1 MVKRAKGA
9 LLQSIVLDRASPQG
23 LSGQIGVGLRTLILE
38 GVLRPGERLP
48 ASRILARELGVARA
62 TIVETFEQLQ
72 SEGLLQTRV
81 GSGTFVAAVLAV
93 QRPLPPPLH
102 RAAPSAPVR
111 LSSIMED
118 AAARLSPRLQHKPM
132 AFTTAMPAFDAF
144 PMARWSSLA
153 ARHWRKPPTDILG
166 YPEPSGFAPLR
177 HAIAAHLRT
186 NRGIAC
192 EPGQVFVTGGAQQA
206 FQVIAQMLLDP
217 GDAVWF
223 EDPGAIGARNAL
235 VMGGARI
242 VPVPVD
248 DQGLDVAAARRLA
261 PDARLVFVTP
271 AHQQPLGA
279 KMSLERRFALQRAA
293 EDAGAWIVEDD
304 WDGEFCFSGQP
315 QPPLKGIDAG
325 DRVIYVGTFSKSLF
339 PALRLGFVVAPQAL
353 VGPFALALRAFAP
366 SAPLGHQATLADFI
380 GEGDFAAHV
389 RRMRKL
395 YAERHQALQRAVA
408 GHLGPWLDFVPT
420 NTGLHAIAHLAAGL
434 DGRVVAAAA
443 LERGVVVTPV
453 EAFALRPLARS
464 GLVLGFAAFSPA
476 QIDQAA
482 SILADVFRDFEREA
496 GGERRRA

>member
-1 MVKRAKGA
+1 VVKRAKGA
-9 LLQSIVLDRASPQG
+9 LLQSIRLDRASPQG
-23 LSGQIGVGLRTLILE
+23 LSSQICAGLRTLILE

-48 ASRILARELGVARA
+48 ASRIFARELGVARA

-72 SEGLLQTRV
+72 AEGLLQTRV
-81 GSGTFVAAVLAV
+81 GSGTYVGAALAV
-93 QRPLPPPLH
+93 QRPVQAPQPQAS
-102 RAAPSAPVR
+102 RATPVR
-111 LSSIMED
+111 LSSTMAD
-118 AAARLSPRLQHKPM
+118 AAARLSPRLQHAPI

-144 PMARWSSLA
+144 PIARWSSLA
-153 ARHWRKPPTDILG
+153 AHHWRKSRATILG
-166 YPEPSGFAPLR
+166 YPDPSGFQPLR
-177 HAIAAHLRT
+177 DAIAAHLRT

-192 EPGQVFVTGGAQQA
+192 EPEQVFVTCGAQQA

-217 GDAVWF
+217 GDVVWF

-248 DQGLDVAAARRLA
+248 EQGFDVAAAMRLA
-261 PDARLVFVTP
+261 PDARLAFVTP

-279 KMSLERRFALQRAA
+279 KMSLERRFALLRAA
-293 EDAGAWIVEDD
+293 EDMEAWIIEDD

-315 QPPLKGIDAG
+315 LPPLKGIDAG

-339 PALRLGFVVAPQAL
+339 PALRLGFVVAPRAL
-353 VGPFALALRAFAP
+353 VGPFAMALRAFAP
-366 SAPLGHQATLADFI
+366 SAPLVHQATLADFI

-395 YAERHQALQRAVA
+395 YAERHQVLQGAV
-408 GHLGPWLDFVPT
+408 GRHLESWLEFVPT
-420 NTGLHAIAHLAAGL
+420 NTGLHTMAYLAEGL
-434 DGRVVAAAA
+434 DGPAAATAA

-464 GLVLGFAAFSPA
+464 GLVLGFAAFPPA
-476 QIDQAA
+476 QIEQGAMVLAQALHTLSNSA
-482 SILADVFRDFEREA
+482 AI
-496 GGERRRA
+496 RRKHA